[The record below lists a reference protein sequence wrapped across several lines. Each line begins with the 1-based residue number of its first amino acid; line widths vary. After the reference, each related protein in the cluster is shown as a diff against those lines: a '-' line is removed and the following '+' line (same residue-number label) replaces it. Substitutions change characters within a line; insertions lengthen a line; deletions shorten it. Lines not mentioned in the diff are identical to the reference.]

1 MQPVS
6 VLFLAGPQHQRANG
20 FAWVLALVQ
29 NQLHLLGDGHFDA
42 VLAGEAERGAC
53 GEHAFGYFTAERF
66 QNLRQ
71 FAALAE
77 RRADCPVA
85 AKASR
90 CR

>member
-29 NQLHLLGDGHFDA
+29 DQFHLLGDGHFHA

-53 GEHAFGYFTAERF
+53 GEHAFSHLAAERF

-85 AKASR
+85 AER
-90 CR
+90 CRCR